1 MKVNGRSRRQEGPSD
16 HNAGLLP
23 VNKGEGRDR
32 VGRA

>member
-23 VNKGEGRDR
+23 VNKRGREGI
-32 VGRA
+32 G